1 MRFEHAGGRDIDSGM
16 SLTAGIAVTM
26 AYRGIEA
33 IDLVCHRFTGTAS
46 FHVIPPSERK
56 TKPIVRRMVPASVE
70 LCDGQLWVD
79 IGLPNRDRPGLCSLQ

>member
-1 MRFEHAGGRDIDSGM
+1 M

-33 IDLVCHRFTGTAS
+33 IDLVCHRITGTAT
-46 FHVIPPSERK
+46 FHVILPQSAK
-56 TKPIVRRMVPASVE
+56 TKLIVRRMVPASVT

-79 IGLPNRDRPGLCSLQ
+79 SCL